1 MKKLCSWLTAAL
13 LVFSGQ
19 QLFAKS
25 NKDGKPMQTTKKI
38 LVVYFSHS
46 GNTRV
51 IANQIHELAGGDI
64 FELQP
69 VAPYPA
75 DYNAVVQQAKEELQ
89 SDLKPKLK
97 TKLKNIGEYDTVFI
111 GSPNWWGT
119 VAGPVRTFLADY
131 DLAGKTVAPFIT
143 HEGSGLGSSARDIA
157 KRCPKATVVEG
168 LAVRGSSVKSARSD
182 VAEWLRKLGIPE
194 QKK

>member
-13 LVFSGQ
+13 LLFAGQ
-19 QLFAKS
+19 QLSAKN
-25 NKDGKPMQTTKKI
+25 NKEGKPMQTDRKI

-64 FELQP
+64 FELHP

-75 DYNAVVQQAKEELQ
+75 KYDEVVKQAKEELR

-97 TKLKNIGEYDTVFI
+97 TKLKGLEAYDTIFI

-131 DLAGKTVAPFIT
+131 DLAGKTIAPFIT
-143 HEGSGLGSSARDIA
+143 HEGSGLGSSALDIA
-157 KRCPKATVVEG
+157 KRCPKATVVDG
-168 LAVRGSSVKSARSD
+168 LAVRGSSVKSARSE

-194 QKK
+194 HKK